1 MIVLSGDVGGTNTR
15 LQITE
20 HQSKKAKIIFA
31 KKYLAAEFKSLS
43 AIIEQFLAEA
53 TFDRSKIQAVC
64 IAVAGPVK
72 NGAIEFTN
80 LPWGLTENELAEVL
94 CLDKSKVR
102 LINDFTSIGYGLDSV
117 EKNNLICLQK
127 AEIDPDAPI
136 AMVGA
141 GTGIGMGIVTKHNGQ
156 TLVYPS
162 EGGHQDFAPVDD
174 EQIGLFQFL
183 KKRLHR
189 VSIERICCGPGLIN
203 IYKYVV
209 ANPLYNQPESPELKR
224 DMHKG
229 IDHAQLIT
237 QYALEKGDPMALRA
251 VDIFIRVYGA
261 VAGDMALVTLPKG
274 GLYIVGGI
282 APKIITQMQDGRFM
296 KTFQDKGRL
305 SGLMKEIPIFVV
317 MDTDVG
323 IKGAAEFALSLCKK

>member
-1 MIVLSGDVGGTNTR
+1 MIVLAGDVGGTNAR
-15 LQITE
+15 LQLTE
-20 HQSKKAKIIFA
+20 YSHKKAKVIFA
-31 KKYLAAEFKSLS
+31 KKYLAVDFKSLA
-43 AIIEQFLAEA
+43 AIIEKFLLESAV
-53 TFDRSKIQAVC
+53 DKPLIQTAC

-72 NGAIEFTN
+72 NGAIELTN
-80 LPWGLTENELAEVL
+80 LPWGVTEAELSEVL
-94 CLDKSKVR
+94 CLEHSKVK
-102 LINDFTSIGYGLDSV
+102 LINDFASIGYGLDSI
-117 EKNNLICLQK
+117 ESKDLITLQN
-127 AEIDPDAPI
+127 APIEDDAPI

-156 TLVYPS
+156 TFVYPS

-183 KKRLHR
+183 KKKFHR
-189 VSIERICCGPGLIN
+189 VSIERICCGPGLVN

-209 ANPLYNQPESPELKR
+209 ANPLYNQPESPELRR

-229 IDHAQLIT
+229 EDQAHLIT

-261 VAGDMALVTLPKG
+261 VAGNMALTTLPKR

-282 APKIITQMQDGRFM
+282 APKLIKEMQDGRFI
-296 KTFQDKGRL
+296 KTFQDKGRM
-305 SGLMKEIPIFVV
+305 SGLMKEIPVFVV

-323 IKGAAEFALSLCKK
+323 LKGASTCALSLCEK